1 MPQPIRESVL
11 PNNMSNKLT
20 GDLKP
25 FAWLRRPD
33 WQAPDWK
40 ALHKKWRPWLQFKV
54 IAGGGTLTIFVLLA
68 VFASLVAPFDPNRQD
83 LMMAMTEPQYF
94 AGPHF
99 LGTDHVGR
107 DILSRCIHG
116 ARVSLVIALSVV
128 VISGAVGVFL
138 GVVSGYFGKT
148 TDFIQKLVE
157 VMWAFP
163 PLLLAIA
170 VLAFLGQGL
179 AILIMAL
186 TLQRWIPFCR
196 VTRANAL
203 TLKEREFIV
212 AARSLGATHT
222 RIIMKH
228 LLPNLMQSALVIGT
242 FAMASAIIA
251 EAALSFLGLGV
262 PPSTPTWGGMLA
274 DGRTYISTSYW
285 MALFPG
291 VCIFVTVLAIN
302 MLGDALRDILDPK
315 LKRSGAR

>member
-1 MPQPIRESVL
+1 MPHPTPASALPSETRAPVL
-11 PNNMSNKLT
+11 DWRQLRKRLT
-20 GDLKP
+20 
-25 FAWLRRPD
+25 
-33 WQAPDWK
+33 
-40 ALHKKWRPWLQFKV
+40 PWLNFKV
-54 IAGGGTLTIFVLLA
+54 AAGGGALLVLLI
-68 VFASLVAPFDPNRQD
+68 ASLFAEWVAPYDPNRQN
-83 LMMAMTEPQYF
+83 LMAAMTPPQYF
-94 AGPHF
+94 FGPHF

-116 ARVSLVIALSVV
+116 ARVSLAIALAVV
-128 VISGAVGVFL
+128 VISGAVGVLL
-138 GVVSGYFGKT
+138 GVISGYFGRSV
-148 TDFIQKLVE
+148 DFLIQKTVE

-196 VTRANAL
+196 VTRANAM
-203 TLKEREFIV
+203 TLKEREFIT

-222 RIIMKH
+222 RIIFRH

-262 PPSTPTWGGMLA
+262 PPSVPTWGGMLA
-274 DGRTYISTSYW
+274 DGRTYISTSWW

-291 VCIFVTVLAIN
+291 LCIFVTVLAIN
-302 MLGDALRDILDPK
+302 MLGDALRDNLDPK
-315 LKRSGAR
+315 LKRSGGRA